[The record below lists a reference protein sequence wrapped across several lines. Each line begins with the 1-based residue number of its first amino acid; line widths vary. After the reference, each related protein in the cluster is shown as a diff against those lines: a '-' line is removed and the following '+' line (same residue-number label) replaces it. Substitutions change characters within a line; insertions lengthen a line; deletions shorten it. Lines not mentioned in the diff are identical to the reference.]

1 MAEAAEPSGVD
12 RSLLVWT
19 VASFNAA
26 LFVTVAV
33 GLLYAVGGLG
43 VRLGA
48 LDTSVGVAAYG
59 YLWAVTWWT
68 NRRWLDAAEPGLLSR
83 RHDAVDVFVGA
94 LRWGAVA
101 GVLVFAPV
109 FVAVA
114 VLVGGNADLAAIP
127 FLALGAGIGGLL
139 AAGLGGLVGGLLALV
154 DLLLARASRA
164 WLPEREPGRP
174 TDMTS
179 ETDTP

>member
-1 MAEAAEPSGVD
+1 MADAESVGDD

-26 LFVTVAV
+26 LLVAIAV

-43 VRLGA
+43 DRLAA
-48 LDTSVGVAAYG
+48 LDTSIGVVAYL
-59 YLWAVTWWT
+59 YLWGVTWWT
-68 NRRWLDAAEPGLLSR
+68 NGRWLHAVDSGLLSGAGN
-83 RHDAVDVFVGA
+83 AVDVSVGA

-101 GVLVFAPV
+101 GVLVFAPA
-109 FVAVA
+109 FIAVT
-114 VLVGGNADLAAIP
+114 VLVAGNADLAAIP

-139 AAGLGGLVGGLLALV
+139 AAGVGAIVGGVLGLV
-154 DLLLARASRA
+154 DILLARAGRG
-164 WLPEREPGRP
+164 WLPDTGRVGSVEP
-174 TDMTS
+174 